1 VNHLAKLVC
10 AALSILLVAHADTGG
25 KPSSSADRANAPS
38 QLTGFSAWKPIIL
51 NRDGPMNPWGKRKD
65 FNDSRFEYRWKS
77 ERTAN
82 SSVCTVEIRPT
93 DDVDV
98 SETIPE
104 IGVNYSGQDRIIH
117 LHGYTARDV
126 RIGSKLEHAFLKPPD
141 CDRVDLV
148 YWHK

>member
-1 VNHLAKLVC
+1 MSHVAELVC
-10 AALSILLVAHADTGG
+10 ATLSMLLVANADTGG
-25 KPSSSADRANAPS
+25 KPSSGADRANGPS

-51 NRDGPMNPWGKRKD
+51 NRDGPMNPWKRRD

-77 ERTAN
+77 ERTVN
-82 SSVCTVEIRPT
+82 SSICTVEIRPT
-93 DDVDV
+93 EDVDV

-104 IGVNYSGQDRIIH
+104 IGVNYSGPGRIIH
-117 LHGYTARDV
+117 HGGYTARDV
-126 RIGSKLEHAFLKPPD
+126 KIGSKLEHAFLKPSD

>member
-1 VNHLAKLVC
+1 VNRLARLAC
-10 AALSILLVAHADTGG
+10 ATLSILLIAHADTGG
-25 KPSSSADRANAPS
+25 KSSSSAERANGAS
-38 QLTGFSAWKPIIL
+38 QLNGFSAWKPIIL
-51 NRDGPMNPWGKRKD
+51 NRDGPMNPWKRMD

-77 ERTAN
+77 ERTVN

-104 IGVNYSGQDRIIH
+104 IGLNYSGPGRIIH
-117 LHGYTARDV
+117 HGGYTARDV
-126 RIGSKLEHAFLKPPD
+126 KIGSKLEHAFLKPPD
-141 CDRVDLV
+141 CERVDLV